1 MRVIGMAVAMEG
13 DYKARAYG
21 VIVDDASG
29 SPAITDKFEITNDQA
44 DLTTRLFDMAETI
57 RTKVD
62 TTQPDRLAIRRADFP
77 PAQSRKEA
85 PKVRL
90 LAEGALTSAA
100 RSKCVE
106 TYLAT
111 GKELGQWCGTD
122 KDAVEGE
129 AKTLTAAAGLPQKY
143 IAATSAALGALARS

>member
-1 MRVIGMAVAMEG
+1 MEG

-21 VIVDDASG
+21 VIVDDATG
-29 SPAITDKFEITNDQA
+29 TPVVEDKFEITNDQA
-44 DLTTRLFDMAETI
+44 DLTTRLFDMAENI

-62 TTQPDRLAIRRADFP
+62 TVDPDRVAIRRADFP

-100 RSKCVE
+100 RSKCIH
-106 TYLAT
+106 TYLGT
-111 GKELGQWCGTD
+111 GKDIGQWCASD
-122 KDAVEGE
+122 KDTVEAE
-129 AKTLTAAAGLPQKY
+129 AKLAVTTAGLPQKFV
-143 IAATSAALGALARS
+143 AATSAALGALAHP